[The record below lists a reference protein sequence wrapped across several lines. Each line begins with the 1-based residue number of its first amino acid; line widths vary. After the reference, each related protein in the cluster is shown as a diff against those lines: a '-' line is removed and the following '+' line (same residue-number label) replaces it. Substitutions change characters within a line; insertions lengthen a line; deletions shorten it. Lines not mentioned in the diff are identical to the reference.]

1 MFSVGIVTKTGQI
14 IGKAFNNKAEAEN
27 YILETAEKEELKLA
41 RIRNTDTGEEERIN
55 F

>member
-14 IGKAFNNKAEAEN
+14 IGKAFENKAEAEN
-27 YILETAEKEELKLA
+27 YILDIAEKEEIKTA
-41 RIRNTDTGEEERIN
+41 RIRNTNTGEEERI

>member
-14 IGKAFNNKAEAEN
+14 IGKAFETKAEAEN
-27 YILETAEKEELKLA
+27 YILEIAEKSEIKTA
-41 RIRNTDTGEEERIN
+41 RIRNTNNGEEERI